1 MKEKIKLILLIIAFV
16 FFLVGTNYVLKN
28 PSVNNV
34 DEQFLEENKEQ
45 EESFTLKVTEANF
58 EKEVLNSKQTVLI
71 DFYADWC
78 GPCKKLSPI
87 IEEVARENPNLK
99 VVKIDVD
106 ENYNLAYEYG
116 ANSIPT
122 LVVIK
127 NGKEVNR
134 AVGIVSKE
142 TILDLVK

>member
-58 EKEVLNSKQTVLI
+58 EKEVLNSEQTVLI